1 MGTACID
8 RTLTSALATATLS
21 LHVLPNTGC
30 FLRLDVLG
38 TLELWSIPQRKCVF
52 TLDPPDVADNI
63 TACCPLTHTP
73 FVLVGCGSGALR
85 VVGLLNAAEE
95 LVGPSRPVEGLQ
107 WMGYEMLC
115 TEMNVPEDSELQEI
129 VCMHYGELDVE
140 ILMRHESTMVT
151 ALSMADREV
160 RARAQ
165 LSSGARMEGG
175 VPSV

>member
-1 MGTACID
+1 
-8 RTLTSALATATLS
+8 
-21 LHVLPNTGC
+21 
-30 FLRLDVLG
+30 
-38 TLELWSIPQRKCVF
+38 
-52 TLDPPDVADNI
+52 
-63 TACCPLTHTP
+63 
-73 FVLVGCGSGALR
+73 
-85 VVGLLNAAEE
+85 
-95 LVGPSRPVEGLQ
+95 
-107 WMGYEMLC
+107 MGYEMLC